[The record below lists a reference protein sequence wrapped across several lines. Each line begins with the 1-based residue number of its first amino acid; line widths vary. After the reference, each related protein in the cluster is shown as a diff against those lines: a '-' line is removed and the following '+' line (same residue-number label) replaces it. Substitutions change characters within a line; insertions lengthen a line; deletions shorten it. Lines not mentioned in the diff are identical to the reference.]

1 MVASLG
7 LPTISMGDAA
17 VLAHCPEEILGAA
30 AEPLAKGEVRAIV
43 IGTKV
48 CSDQDTL
55 KTEKEK
61 AIIRLELVYS
71 FSNHSYR
78 LLVLRFTSTRPGRWE
93 LSVTLKLK
101 PKVEDLHQT

>member
-1 MVASLG
+1 MHLVDIDNNDGPEADRPPLGIAGAEVEAVVASLG

-55 KTEKEK
+55 KTEKDE
-61 AIIRLELVYS
+61 AIMSSELVVS
-71 FSNHSYR
+71 SLQGTIH
-78 LLVLRFTSTRPGRWE
+78 TAC
-93 LSVTLKLK
+93 
-101 PKVEDLHQT
+101 